1 MFSPTTA
8 GANRSPIAAN
18 DSGLNGTQGSIL
30 TIPVATLLANDSD
43 PDGDALSVTGV
54 SNSVN
59 GVATFNQ
66 QTNTITFMPNAGY
79 NGSASFD
86 YAISDGRGGTAT
98 ATASLSINPASSS
111 TVSLFNSSYVPAM
124 TSVADPNSVELG
136 MRFRASSDGQITGIR
151 FYKSAQDVGTHV
163 GNLWSASGTLL
174 ATATFTNETASGWQQ
189 VEFASPVAINA
200 NTTYVASY
208 HSSGNYAADPGLFN
222 NSVTNGPLTAPS
234 SSSVGGN
241 GVYAY
246 GGSSLFPTSSYN
258 STSYGVDVLFR
269 AQLAA

>member
-1 MFSPTTA
+1 M
-8 GANRSPIAAN
+8 
-18 DSGLNGTQGSIL
+18 
-30 TIPVATLLANDSD
+30 
-43 PDGDALSVTGV
+43 TGV
-54 SNSVN
+54 NNSSH
-59 GVATFNQ
+59 GVATFNA
-66 QTNTITFMPNAGY
+66 QTQHNHSRQMPDTTARPRLITRSLM
-79 NGSASFD
+79 
-86 YAISDGRGGTAT
+86 DGAAQRT
-98 ATASLSINPASSS
+98 ATASIFINPASSS

-246 GGSSLFPTSSYN
+246 GGRACSRPARTTRRAMA
-258 STSYGVDVLFR
+258 STSCSARSSPHDDC
-269 AQLAA
+269 